1 MLYLFI
7 YFWGF
12 NLNWMYVLQR
22 GYLYCEWVV
31 GKKRRFV
38 LYYELT
44 SGTLVVN
51 QDRNIGLWIV
61 YIYIYVCV
69 CVCVCVCLLILDY
82 RWEWYGNFTFV
93 FGQNPD
99 YNKPFNIEWKLSIS
113 FLNYSFSHKLVLLS
127 IADYKIAIKSSKTVS
142 YSCEFSKLTGMLKFK
157 DLKFT

>member
-1 MLYLFI
+1 MNVCVATWL
-7 YFWGF
+7 
-12 NLNWMYVLQR
+12 
-22 GYLYCEWVV
+22 
-31 GKKRRFV
+31 FV
-38 LYYELT
+38 LWMGCWEKKEVCFVLLT
-44 SGTLVVN
+44 DFWYASCQSGQKHRFMNCL
-51 QDRNIGLWIV
+51 
-61 YIYIYVCV
+61 YIYV

-99 YNKPFNIEWKLSIS
+99 YNNPFNIEWKLSIS